1 MTDTV
6 ESSGGPGDDEIK
18 PYRIHVSSKY
28 LDLTKRKLELT
39 RLPHEVPKP
48 TSADW
53 WEPKPQV
60 EPLIDFWME
69 QYSWRQKEE
78 ELNEKLPQF
87 RINISVPDAEAPVR
101 IHFIHVRSSR
111 PAAVPLLLLP
121 PFPFTN
127 LSLGHLV
134 KLFTEPEDVDN
145 GQPFHLVIPALPGLG
160 FSDALPSSASAISAT
175 TDILNTLM
183 TRLTYPHYL
192 VSNTGSASS
201 SPAEIDWQL
210 ANQLAN
216 QYPSSCLGTHLI
228 QPPLA
233 APKPQSA
240 PWEWAKWKLASF
252 FHAPI
257 LGYEKADFAAL
268 SRRAARS
275 PSLRGPDAGATTN
288 VKKGATTTPSQF
300 GLHKVGVLE
309 PNTLAYALCDSP
321 VGLLVFALKSLRTLG
336 PRTDFTPADIVTL
349 AMLAW
354 LPGPEAALRFW
365 AHCVGRH
372 AEARSEHTRPR
383 VAITVFLGDE
393 EEAGA
398 SEGDVE
404 MANLPR
410 PAASVYSCPGWA
422 NSGYAVVH
430 TNRAPGE
437 PGLLAWE
444 RPEIIVSGVTGL
456 AKRILAQDARLR
468 PAKEPETVPLDGVAV
483 VQEVTA
489 PAAARADE
497 ETGSRTTAPESKIAG
512 TIPLSQLLQPP
523 GPTQGIPGTSRRSS
537 DLKDGGLD
545 LDSATSPDTL
555 VVTPPEA
562 FAKAVTPDEKENKDV
577 TPL

>member
-145 GQPFHLVIPALPGLG
+145 GQPFHL
-160 FSDALPSSASAISAT
+160 
-175 TDILNTLM
+175 
-183 TRLTYPHYL
+183 
-192 VSNTGSASS
+192 
-201 SPAEIDWQL
+201 
-210 ANQLAN
+210 
-216 QYPSSCLGTHLI
+216 
-228 QPPLA
+228 
-233 APKPQSA
+233 
-240 PWEWAKWKLASF
+240 
-252 FHAPI
+252 
-257 LGYEKADFAAL
+257 ADFAAL